1 MYETYK
7 GKYSGNN
14 KCMKLTKA
22 NLIACI
28 HIIYC
33 YVIYITYIIG
43 YVIYTVTLAD
53 NNVYENFTS

>member
-1 MYETYK
+1 MLYEYL
-7 GKYSGNN
+7 YSGNN

-22 NLIACI
+22 NLIVCLY
-28 HIIYC
+28 IIYC
-33 YVIYITYIIG
+33 YVIYITYIIS